1 MKHLEAVFTGK
12 NSFWRYIILITAVF
26 AAAMSIG
33 SLPMYIAVLFARDSN
48 PGVAE
53 QLSANPYDLTVL
65 GVDQVTGMALQLVTF
80 LAAFFALALLV
91 RPLHERSFMMTI
103 NGAGT
108 FRWNRFL
115 IGALVWILVSA
126 LYLFVYMGVNP
137 ENFTINNTS
146 ISLLKLGVVALILI
160 PFQAGFE
167 ELLFRGY
174 LMQGLFRIVPRR
186 WFPLIITSLIFGLMH
201 SFNPEVKD
209 LGFITMM
216 PHYLLFGF
224 IFGIIAIL
232 DDGIEAAMGTHAA
245 NNFFLTVMVT
255 HKSSAL
261 QTPAVFEMNIF
272 FPWFEFAGGVLMT
285 LIIIIILGRI
295 FRWDYRL
302 LLR

>member
-1 MKHLEAVFTGK
+1 MKHLEAVFTGR
-12 NSFWRYIILITAVF
+12 NSFWRYIILIVSVF
-26 AAAMSIG
+26 VVAMSIG
-33 SLPMYIAVLFARDSN
+33 SLPMYIAVLFAKDSN

-53 QLSANPYDLTVL
+53 QLAANPYDLTVL
-65 GVDQVTGMALQLVTF
+65 GVDQITGMALQLVTF
-80 LAAFFALALLV
+80 LAAFFALAMLV

-103 NGAGT
+103 NGADT

-115 IGALVWILVSA
+115 IAALVWILVSA
-126 LYLFVYMGVNP
+126 IYLFVYMGINP
-137 ENFTINNTS
+137 DNFSLNNTT
-146 ISLLKLGVVALILI
+146 ISLLKLGIVALILI

-186 WFPLIITSLIFGLMH
+186 WFPLIITSLVFGLMH
-201 SFNPEVKD
+201 SYNPEVMD
-209 LGFITMM
+209 YGFLTMM
-216 PHYLLFGF
+216 PHYLMFGF
-224 IFGIIAIL
+224 VFGVIAIL
-232 DDGIEAAMGTHAA
+232 DDGIEAAMGAHAA

-261 QTPAVFEMNIF
+261 QTPAVFEMIEF
-272 FPWFEFAGGVLMT
+272 SPWFEFAGGVVMT
-285 LIIIIILGRI
+285 LVIIIILGRV